1 MTPAPAVGLPH
12 LKLEEIF
19 DACIQTL
26 ATPHRAYRAA
36 VHRFLAYL
44 QTDFPQVLQIS
55 ELRRDP
61 HLLGWLRGLCEQDP
75 PLSSATRRIY
85 LVVLRRLLR
94 DLASA
99 GHPLQPGLILAED
112 FPSQPRRSPQPQFRL
127 ALGLFR
133 FGEIFDSRIQTFT
146 TDVQPRTTQRYRG
159 VARRFLAYLQTDFP
173 QVLQLSE
180 LRRDPHL
187 LGWLR
192 HLSEQDPPL
201 SPGRRHTYLLMC
213 RRLLHE
219 LASAGHPLQPGLIL
233 PEDFPLRLRFP
244 EELRST
250 KDRRSRLSP
259 LLFGDIF
266 EVRIQTLATTLGTST
281 TRHYRGV
288 ARHFLSYLQTEFP
301 QVLDL
306 SELRRDPHLFGWF
319 RRLCEHDPPLSNVT
333 RRRYLLDLRRL
344 LVDLAFAGH
353 PLQPNLILTEDFPP
367 RPEYL
372 PRALSPEDDRQLQ
385 QELSRTND
393 LLSNALLLTRATGI
407 RIGECIHLAL
417 DCLRSLGPNQW
428 GLHVP
433 LGKLHTER
441 LVPVDEH
448 VRQMVTRILTLR
460 ALAPA
465 SHLARSASFLLP
477 RSGPDTLYRNLRQ
490 ALHRVAGRAD
500 CSHPITCHQLRHTFA
515 TEMIRLGVSLPAL
528 MQLLGHK
535 NINMTMRYVKVTQS
549 DLQRE
554 FHLARQNTIQP
565 HHIPE
570 LPVSSPFS
578 ASSDLPGIR
587 RALAATRHLLEMYRR
602 QIQDEKARRNL
613 QRLDKRLS
621 TVVFELDRLATAEK

>member
-19 DACIQTL
+19 DARIQTL
-26 ATPHRAYRAA
+26 TSPHRYYRVAA
-36 VHRFLAYL
+36 H
-44 QTDFPQVLQIS
+44 
-55 ELRRDP
+55 
-61 HLLGWLRGLCEQDP
+61 
-75 PLSSATRRIY
+75 
-85 LVVLRRLLR
+85 
-94 DLASA
+94 
-99 GHPLQPGLILAED
+99 
-112 FPSQPRRSPQPQFRL
+112 
-127 ALGLFR
+127 
-133 FGEIFDSRIQTFT
+133 
-146 TDVQPRTTQRYRG
+146 
-159 VARRFLAYLQTDFP
+159 RFLAYLQTDFP

-192 HLSEQDPPL
+192 CLCEQDPPLCSSTRRIYLVGLRRLLHDLASAGYLLQPGLILPQDFPPQPRRSQLPQLLFGEIIDARIQTLSTILQPRTAARYRGVARLFLAYLQTDFPQLLQLSQLRRDPHLLGWLRRFGQQDPPL
-201 SPGRRHTYLLMC
+201 SPGSRHKYLLML

-319 RRLCEHDPPLSNVT
+319 RRLCEQDPPLSNVT

-367 RPEYL
+367 RPEYI

-385 QELSRTND
+385 QELSLTND

-448 VRQMVTRILTLR
+448 VRQMITRILTLR

-477 RSGPDTLYRNLRQ
+477 RSGPDTLYRNLR
-490 ALHRVAGRAD
+490 
-500 CSHPITCHQLRHTFA
+500 
-515 TEMIRLGVSLPAL
+515 
-528 MQLLGHK
+528 
-535 NINMTMRYVKVTQS
+535 
-549 DLQRE
+549 
-554 FHLARQNTIQP
+554 
-565 HHIPE
+565 
-570 LPVSSPFS
+570 
-578 ASSDLPGIR
+578 
-587 RALAATRHLLEMYRR
+587 
-602 QIQDEKARRNL
+602 
-613 QRLDKRLS
+613 
-621 TVVFELDRLATAEK
+621 